1 MLVTTTDTNKTY
13 SISLRIWTGKAY
25 TPDLANDLFAADV
38 VNGVNES
45 YIDQLQEDVTAFNA
59 GKTISWFEH
68 SLYAPFLH
76 CLYVPCMR
84 LDVQEVTE

>member
-13 SISLRIWTGKAY
+13 SISLRVWTGRAY
-25 TPDLANDLFAADV
+25 TPDLADELLAADV

-45 YIDQLQEDVTAFNA
+45 YLDHLQGDVIAFNG
-59 GKTISWFEH
+59 GKDISWYEH
-68 SLYAPFLH
+68 SLYAQFI
-76 CLYVPCMR
+76 R